1 MITAEITTN
10 GTAGFVDGFG
20 LISPDEPLVLDE
32 MKMLRVASRFR
43 RKFGEV
49 PLPVGVSVTVVVT
62 D

>member
-1 MITAEITTN
+1 MITAEITTERS
-10 GTAGFVDGFG
+10 AGFVDGFG

-32 MKMLRVASRFR
+32 LKMLRVASKFKC
-43 RKFGEV
+43 KFGDV